1 MSQNKLPTDPRAML
15 DVLRSGITQLD
26 PDLNPETLQVAI
38 VAARFNAGVVDR
50 LVHGAVSTLIEKGV
64 APQGIA
70 LMRVPGAW
78 ELPLLA
84 QRLALSGAFDGI
96 IALGCV
102 IRGETAHFDLIANES
117 ARALMQVGLDTQ
129 VPITNGVLAC
139 ETEAQAIARAG
150 GDAGNKGSEA
160 AEALVELIGV
170 IEAAET
176 SFDLIELNQPDA
188 DFDIDEVMDAME
200 DMRAALDESERK
212 NKKKHK

>member
-38 VAARFNAGVVDR
+38 VASRFNAGVVDR
-50 LVHGAVSTLIEKGV
+50 LVHGAVSALIEQGV

-78 ELPLLA
+78 EVPLLA
-84 QRLALSGAFDGI
+84 QRLAHSGAFDGI

-117 ARALMQVGLDTQ
+117 ARALMQICLDTE

-139 ETEAQAIARAG
+139 ETEAQAVARAG
-150 GDAGNKGSEA
+150 GDAGNKGREA
-160 AEALVELIGV
+160 AMALIDLIGV

-176 SFDLIELNQPDA
+176 SFDLIELNQPGA
-188 DFDIDEVMDAME
+188 DFDMDEVMDAME

-212 NKKKHK
+212 KKKRK